1 MKKINNPSIYKFNT
15 LHVAVRGNKT
25 FLSIQWG
32 YKLDI
37 GRGGIN
43 NIIYNDISNNKSI
56 INVQ

>member
-37 GRGGIN
+37 RGGIN
-43 NIIYNDISNNKSI
+43 NIIYNDTSNNKSI

>member
-1 MKKINNPSIYKFNT
+1 MKKINNPSIYKFT
-15 LHVAVRGNKT
+15 LHVAIRGNKT

-37 GRGGIN
+37 RGGIN
-43 NIIYNDISNNKSI
+43 NIIYNDTSNNKSI